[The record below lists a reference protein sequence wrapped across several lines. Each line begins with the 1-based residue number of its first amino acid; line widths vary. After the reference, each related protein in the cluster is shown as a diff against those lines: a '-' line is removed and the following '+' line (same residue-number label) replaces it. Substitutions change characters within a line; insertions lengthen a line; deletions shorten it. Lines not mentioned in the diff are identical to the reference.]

1 MDDAVVPVITID
13 GPSGSGKGTLAFKL
27 AERLGWH
34 LLDSGVLYRVL
45 AFAAT
50 EKGIDL
56 YDETHVAELAGHL
69 DVSFNGG
76 IKFEDRL
83 ISSAIRSEQIG
94 DMASR
99 IAAFSSVRSALLDR
113 QRAFRQVPGLVA
125 DGRDM
130 GTVVFPDAVAKFF
143 LESSVEE
150 RARRRYLQ
158 LKELGQNVTL
168 NDLLER
174 IALRDARDK
183 GRVDAPLMPA
193 KDAIVI
199 DTTALGV
206 EEVFEKVLSAL
217 EALSLLK

>member
-1 MDDAVVPVITID
+1 MGSGAVPVITID

-27 AERLGWH
+27 AEHLGWH

-50 EKGIDL
+50 EQGIDL
-56 YDETHVAELAGHL
+56 YDEAHVAELGEHL
-69 DVSFNGG
+69 AVSFNGG
-76 IKFEDRL
+76 IKLEDKL
-83 ISSAIRSEQIG
+83 ITDTIRSEQIG

-217 EALSLLK
+217 EALSLLN